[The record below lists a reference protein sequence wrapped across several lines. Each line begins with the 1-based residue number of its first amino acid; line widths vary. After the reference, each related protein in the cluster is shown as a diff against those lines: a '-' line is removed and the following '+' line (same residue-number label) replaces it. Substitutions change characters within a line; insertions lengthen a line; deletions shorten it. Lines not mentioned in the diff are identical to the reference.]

1 MGSNF
6 LRMVMLCAS
15 ASAMAGCFSA
25 RIDAYACTKD
35 YGLDIKTRYRYRL
48 EKVSKK
54 DFLSGGLSAVM
65 SLEDYCADFYR
76 KVDLCK
82 ALQEHQPNVFSSK
95 GVPVIV
101 NEVSRDA
108 DHPFVND
115 LAFNLCLRLGFIV
128 PVRDYLSSKITFAV
142 KVAKSNDIVKTVDI
156 GWYGKWGVS
165 LIMPPTWILDD
176 TPEERPAGAGYYVS
190 ETVKNKSWAFHGMLT
205 DSPYWNVDKALA
217 YAVASKLK
225 EMEESGEMDAI
236 LSGGDACSQANAITD
251 ERKCP

>member
-1 MGSNF
+1 MSNNI
-6 LRMVMLCAS
+6 LRVVMLCAGVS
-15 ASAMAGCFSA
+15 VMAGCFSA
-25 RIDAYACTKD
+25 RIDAYAYTKD
-35 YGLDIKTRYRYRL
+35 YGPDIKTRYRYRL
-48 EKVSKK
+48 EKVAKK
-54 DFLSGGLSAVM
+54 DFM
-65 SLEDYCADFYR
+65 SCGYLEDSKADFFR

-108 DHPFVND
+108 DHSFVND

-176 TPEERPAGAGYYVS
+176 TPEERPTGAGYYVS